1 MNFDSFDR
9 VIKYIDFN
17 FIGIKFIYSTPKTY
31 MKAINKLNKQ
41 YSVKSDD
48 FFPYSDNKYSYW
60 TGYFTSRPALK
71 LIAK

>member
-31 MKAINKLNKQ
+31 MKAINKLNK
-41 YSVKSDD
+41 
-48 FFPYSDNKYSYW
+48 
-60 TGYFTSRPALK
+60 
-71 LIAK
+71 